1 MNYEF
6 KISKLIFEIVKQ
18 SFIQISW
25 NLEKLN
31 LFKTT
36 EYNEY
41 KIVI

>member
-6 KISKLIFEIVKQ
+6 KITKLIFEIVKQ
-18 SFIQISW
+18 SFIRISW

-36 EYNEY
+36 EYDEY

>member
-31 LFKTT
+31 LFKIT
-36 EYNEY
+36 EYDEY

>member
-25 NLEKLN
+25 NLKKLN

-36 EYNEY
+36 EYDEY